1 MMMMMHMTMMMTH
14 KIDLFSVP
22 SLSPEALRALRVLA
36 KKWCWCWCW
45 GGPVGSK
52 EFLNA
57 LVAESP
63 LLLIVIRSSKRS
75 IVRVKTRSI
84 LPCLQQGCHRITPAI
99 DWLLWYGGRWCPLLL
114 RNAGIIAPT
123 IPQPGVP
130 AHNFVAASSTAVAG
144 CICLKGIDDVC
155 APVTVCHVLIQWY
168 FTFTL
173 IFYEWMPY
181 ELILQ
186 ASNSTQHTCVQIPNV
201 YGSKYIKAELPRM
214 PLGSRT
220 SSRPRIL
227 DILVNIRC
235 DHYGTLIR
243 LMSAIYHH
251 QSTPWYLYRPGRTT
265 YTCAGPTIQR
275 KKKSTVDRLKVIQ
288 WITMGSNIFESVWLI
303 RLKKRTKNWLGL
315 KTPGYDLQWAYAPQ
329 YAYSEPEPNT
339 KWTQKI

>member
-1 MMMMMHMTMMMTH
+1 MHMTMMMTH
-14 KIDLFSVP
+14 KIDLFSEP
-22 SLSPEALRALRVLA
+22 SLSPEALRVLA

-186 ASNSTQHTCVQIPNV
+186 ASNSTQHTYVQIPNV

-251 QSTPWYLYRPGRTT
+251 QSTPWNLYRPGRTT
-265 YTCAGPTIQR
+265 YTCAGSTIQR
-275 KKKSTVDRLKVIQ
+275 KKKSTVDRLEVIQ
-288 WITMGSNIFESVWLI
+288 WITMGSNIF
-303 RLKKRTKNWLGL
+303 
-315 KTPGYDLQWAYAPQ
+315 
-329 YAYSEPEPNT
+329 
-339 KWTQKI
+339 